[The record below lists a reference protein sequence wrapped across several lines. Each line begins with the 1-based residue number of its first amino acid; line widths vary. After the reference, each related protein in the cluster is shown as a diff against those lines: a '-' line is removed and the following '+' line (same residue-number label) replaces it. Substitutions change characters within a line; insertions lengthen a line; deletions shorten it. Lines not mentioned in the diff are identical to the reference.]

1 MYITIGHVD
10 RLDVGMKE
18 REGSK
23 ITLRFLAQATGRTK
37 PPLRKMRNYE
47 SGRCMGEDQELSLR
61 HFKFEMPTRHPSG
74 DEQAIGYMSRELR
87 GVVQVWI

>member
-1 MYITIGHVD
+1 
-10 RLDVGMKE
+10 
-18 REGSK
+18 
-23 ITLRFLAQATGRTK
+23 
-37 PPLRKMRNYE
+37 
-47 SGRCMGEDQELSLR
+47 MGDQELSLG